1 MPLVRVQ
8 VRNEYGLGRPELYKG
23 TNKEDP
29 KVVLDGVVVAG
40 LVGILRQLGDLA
52 DFAAEVFHGLQE
64 QVLTTA
70 SRSHK
75 LMLRAQNIE
84 ASLPLLEKA
93 ILAQTSH
100 IHFAYTAGCEWH
112 SRAKTEQ
119 NHFIYNDLPQFIM
132 DSYEE
137 CQNPPSLHLLD
148 KYDPGGQGSCL
159 RRYSDPTFFKRV
171 SAYSDEAHIEKTEIS
186 RKTSRSKKKRSSRRN
201 GETLQGEQMHSN
213 GGRRTSS
220 SQTADVVLESDV
232 EDHSS
237 VDSRADVGQRKSL
250 SRRNGETFL
259 GDQMHANDAR
269 ETSSSQ
275 TADVV
280 LESDLEDHSYSVD
293 SRADV
298 GQRKSFSQRNGETLQ
313 GEHMLSNGGR
323 MLFASHVKG
332 QTSSSE
338 TADKVLESDLE
349 DDSYSVDSRADVG
362 LRKSLSQRNGETLQ
376 GEQTHSN
383 DGRMQF
389 ASHVNGQTS
398 SSQTA
403 VEQRKSFSCR
413 KGETLQGEQMHSND
427 SRMQLAS
434 HVNGQTS
441 SSQTANVVLES
452 DLEDHSYS
460 VDLRDDAGYIECV
473 FQPSNSVQFD
483 EQKCKE
489 SPSPRLT
496 QKTDSLQSASPT
508 IDYNFSHGS
517 FDKQIASTSTGLTW
531 DEKEEIVDSESQW
544 CDRGEIP
551 KVPVNLNMHEG
562 EPFAPENSDFI
573 HGEERNLTPASSM
586 VQTDET
592 DSEPDNYLDAL
603 NTIESE
609 SENDLDCETKREAE
623 QFTSPVSSEVMGNGV
638 GATSTELDHD
648 FYNVFSHSMSNVSLN
663 KETNLDFPETLQ
675 EIHPH
680 ISETHIT
687 SLRNPVQSDVPDNIE
702 GTNILVASYDYGSPI
717 HEPVPDIFG
726 NSVLDCSVGLNPL
739 DNTCSLNDTV
749 SPCIE
754 SVPSNAP
761 ENIESER
768 SLVDSHGSES
778 PTHHQQELHQPASYV
793 LDCFVHGYD
802 SGSPIHEPVPE
813 ICGNS
818 VLDCSVGPNPL
829 DDTRSLIDTGST
841 SIKTV
846 PSNAPVNI
854 ESIRKVD
861 SHGSESPI
869 HEQEPHQPAN
879 YILDCSVHGYD
890 SGSPIHEPVPE
901 ICGNSVLDCSV
912 GPNPL
917 DDTHSLIDTGSTSI
931 KTVPSNAPVNIE
943 SIRKVDSHGSESPT
957 HQQEPH
963 QPASY
968 VLDCFVHGYDSGSPI
983 HEPVPEICGNS
994 VLDCSVGPNPLD
1006 DTRSL
1011 IDTGST
1017 SIKTVPSNAP
1027 VNIESIRKVDSHAS
1041 ESPTH
1046 QQELHQ
1052 PASYVL
1058 DCFVHGYDSGSPI
1071 HEPVPDIHGNSV
1083 LDCFVGPNPLD
1094 DTCSFNDTVSPSIET
1109 VPSNAPVNIESKR
1122 KVDSHGSESPTH
1134 EQDPHQPAN
1143 YVFDCSDDVH
1153 ILDNGTESPSI
1164 ETVLSSAP
1172 VNIES
1177 KRKVDSQVSESPT
1190 HEQDPHQPANY
1201 VLDCSDDVHILDN
1214 AVSVSIE
1221 PVQSNVN
1228 VDTERTESLGD
1239 APEYYHTGQQVPHI
1253 CGNSVFD
1260 SAHNDSLSASSE
1272 NAQPDGFVSSET
1284 AKNLADSHAHKSP
1297 IHEQMSHV
1305 CEISALCSEG
1315 TNSLGDYPTLNDS
1328 VSASIEIDP
1337 SDDPVDFE
1345 RTINLAGSHG
1355 SVSTIHEQLPHISGN
1370 SVLNCLGGTSPLG
1383 DDHTLHNALSASIET
1398 DMSSGSK
1405 GSNLPDKEADSI
1417 DSNVCKSKEAPSE
1430 LLSDPSV
1437 GLWTNG
1443 GLLGLQPSKPPDFI
1457 LPSSLNQGL
1466 MTLTN
1471 DTDCVSNYNSMLKSN
1486 EFRED
1491 QDLSK
1496 IAELNQKEPRR
1507 YGQND
1512 EDFDKNEVP
1521 APGTVVPVAHT
1532 GFTEPIKG
1540 SGLNSPLL
1548 FGLGHK
1554 LLINSFCRKVSFDEK
1569 SGPDN
1574 SVKTGLLEQSG
1585 QNSTVQQSLP
1595 ETTFK
1600 EQFSYEYPTY
1610 SPPPSPPLEHMKISF
1625 CPVDRFE
1632 TFKLK
1637 LKFPDM
1643 SHHSDSTRDVFPS
1656 FWLVPEHSILLHD
1669 SGSNSDDDDT
1679 FCRSSTFVSD
1689 DCLSPHSDYNSDHWE
1704 SDDTPDISGDGVYD
1718 SSHRISLIESK
1729 SSSQEVR
1736 GVTDV
1741 DVNMENEHN
1750 MLAQDSGEP
1759 SLSGHLLD
1767 FPSFDTMNPVLGKEF
1782 NNHSDY
1788 DDNLKLQGH
1797 AESIP
1802 PAPPLPP
1809 NQWWLSNQRLDMM
1822 NDKQNCMSKV
1832 IEQINYPNI
1841 SESTLQLRPTPV
1853 EQNPTDHKSNDHIL
1867 DKLRNKSFNK
1877 KHTETGKPND
1887 ITSPTTTDKVAA
1899 ILEKANAIRQ
1909 VISSDDGEDDD
1920 SWSES

>member
-29 KVVLDGVVVAG
+29 KAVLDGVVVAG

-84 ASLPLLEKA
+84 ASLPPLEKA

-100 IHFAYTAGCEWH
+100 IHFAYTPGCEWH

-137 CQNPPSLHLLD
+137 CRNPPCLHLLD

-171 SAYSDEAHIEKTEIS
+171 LADSDEAHIDKTEIS
-186 RKTSRSKKKRSSRRN
+186 RKTSRSKKKRLSRRN
-201 GETLQGEQMHSN
+201 GETLQVEQMHNN

-220 SQTADVVLESDV
+220 SQTADVVLESDL

-259 GDQMHANDAR
+259 GDQMHGNDGR
-269 ETSSSQ
+269 QTSSSQ

-313 GEHMLSNGGR
+313 GEHMLSNDGR
-323 MLFASHVKG
+323 L
-332 QTSSSE
+332 TSSSE
-338 TADKVLESDLE
+338 TADTVLESDLE
-349 DDSYSVDSRADVG
+349 DHSYSVDSRTDVG
-362 LRKSLSQRNGETLQ
+362 LRKSLSQGNGETLQ
-376 GEQTHSN
+376 GEQMHSN
-383 DGRMQF
+383 NGRMQF

-398 SSQTA
+398 SSQTVVVLESDLEDHSYSVNSRA
-403 VEQRKSFSCR
+403 DVEQRKKFSCR
-413 KGETLQGEQMHSND
+413 NGETLQGEQMHSND
-427 SRMQLAS
+427 GRMQLAS

-441 SSQTANVVLES
+441 SSQTADMVLES

-483 EQKCKE
+483 EQERKE
-489 SPSPRLT
+489 LPSPRLT
-496 QKTDSLQSASPT
+496 QKTDSLQSTSPT
-508 IDYNFSHGS
+508 IDYNFSQGS

-551 KVPVNLNMHEG
+551 EVPVEAQNLYVLED
-562 EPFAPENSDFI
+562 EPFAPENSDFMY
-573 HGEERNLTPASSM
+573 GEERSLKPASSM

-592 DSEPDNYLDAL
+592 DSDSEPDNYLDAL

-623 QFTSPVSSEVMGNGV
+623 QFTSHVSSEVMGNGV
-638 GATSTELDHD
+638 GAASTELDHD

-663 KETNLDFPETLQ
+663 KETGLDFPETLQ
-675 EIHPH
+675 EIRPH
-680 ISETHIT
+680 ISERQIT

-717 HEPVPDIFG
+717 HEPVPEICG
-726 NSVLDCSVGLNPL
+726 NSLLDCSVGLYPL

-749 SPCIE
+749 STSIE
-754 SVPSNAP
+754 TVPSNALA
-761 ENIESER
+761 NIESER
-768 SLVDSHGSES
+768 SLVDSHDSES
-778 PTHHQQELHQPASYV
+778 PIHEQEPHQPANYI
-793 LDCFVHGYD
+793 LERFVHGYD
-802 SGSPIHEPVPE
+802 SGSPTHEPVPDM
-813 ICGNS
+813 CGNS

-829 DDTRSLIDTGST
+829 DDTCSLIDTVST
-841 SIKTV
+841 SIETV
-846 PSNAPVNI
+846 LSNAPVNI
-854 ESIRKVD
+854 ESIKQVD
-861 SHGSESPI
+861 SHGSQSPT

-879 YILDCSVHGYD
+879 
-890 SGSPIHEPVPE
+890 
-901 ICGNSVLDCSV
+901 
-912 GPNPL
+912 
-917 DDTHSLIDTGSTSI
+917 
-931 KTVPSNAPVNIE
+931 
-943 SIRKVDSHGSESPT
+943 
-957 HQQEPH
+957 
-963 QPASY
+963 Y

-983 HEPVPEICGNS
+983 HGPVPDISGNS
-994 VLDCSVGPNPLD
+994 VLDCSVGLNPLD
-1006 DTRSL
+1006 DTCSFN
-1011 IDTGST
+1011 DTVSP
-1017 SIKTVPSNAP
+1017 SIETVPSIAP
-1027 VNIESIRKVDSHAS
+1027 VNIESKRKVDSHGS

-1046 QQELHQ
+1046 EQEPHQ
-1052 PASYVL
+1052 PANYVL

-1071 HEPVPDIHGNSV
+1071 YEPVPDKCGNSV
-1083 LDCFVGPNPLD
+1083 LDCSVGPNPLD
-1094 DTCSFNDTVSPSIET
+1094 DTCSFNDTVSPSSKT

-1134 EQDPHQPAN
+1134 EQDP
-1143 YVFDCSDDVH
+1143 Y
-1153 ILDNGTESPSI
+1153 
-1164 ETVLSSAP
+1164 
-1172 VNIES
+1172 
-1177 KRKVDSQVSESPT
+1177 
-1190 HEQDPHQPANY
+1190 QPANY

-1214 AVSVSIE
+1214 AVSESIK

-1239 APEYYHTGQQVPHI
+1239 APEDHHIRQQVPRI
-1253 CGNSVFD
+1253 CGNSVVD
-1260 SAHNDSLSASSE
+1260 NAHNDSLSASSE
-1272 NAQPDGFVSSET
+1272 SVRPDGFVNSET
-1284 AKNLADSHAHKSP
+1284 AKNLADSHAHQSP

-1305 CEISALCSEG
+1305 CENSALECSVG
-1315 TNSLGDYPTLNDS
+1315 TNPLGDYPTLNDS

-1337 SDDPVDFE
+1337 SADPVDFE
-1345 RTINLAGSHG
+1345 RTMNLAGSHG

-1383 DDHTLHNALSASIET
+1383 DDHTLHDTVSASIET
-1398 DMSSGSK
+1398 DISSGSK
-1405 GSNLPDKEADSI
+1405 GSDLPDKEADSI
-1417 DSNVCKSKEAPSE
+1417 DSNVCKSIEAPSE

-1443 GLLGLQPSKPPDFI
+1443 GLLGLEPSKPPDFI
-1457 LPSSLNQGL
+1457 MPSSLNQGL
-1466 MTLTN
+1466 VTSTN
-1471 DTDCVSNYNSMLKSN
+1471 DTDGVSNYNSMLKSN
-1486 EFRED
+1486 GIRGD

-1512 EDFDKNEVP
+1512 EDFHKN
-1521 APGTVVPVAHT
+1521 APGTVVPLAHT

-1548 FGLGHK
+1548 FGLSHK

-1574 SVKTGLLEQSG
+1574 AVKTGLLEQSG

-1600 EQFSYEYPTY
+1600 EQVSYEYPTY
-1610 SPPPSPPLEHMKISF
+1610 SPPPSPPLEHMEISF

-1637 LKFPDM
+1637 LKFPDT

-1669 SGSNSDDDDT
+1669 SGSNSDGDDT

-1689 DCLSPHSDYNSDHWE
+1689 DCLSPRSDYNSDQWE

-1718 SSHRISLIESK
+1718 SSHRISLIESN

-1736 GVTDV
+1736 GLTDV
-1741 DVNMENEHN
+1741 DVNLDNEHI
-1750 MLAQDSGEP
+1750 MLAQDSAEP

-1788 DDNLKLQGH
+1788 DDNLKLQGY
-1797 AESIP
+1797 AESVP
-1802 PAPPLPP
+1802 PTPPLPP
-1809 NQWWLSNQRLDMM
+1809 NQWWLSNQRSDMM
-1822 NDKQNCMSKV
+1822 NDRQNCMSKV
-1832 IEQINYPNI
+1832 TEQINDPNI
-1841 SESTLQLRPTPV
+1841 SESSLQFRPTLV
-1853 EQNPTDHKSNDHIL
+1853 EQNPTDHKSNDDIL
-1867 DKLRNKSFNK
+1867 DKLRNKKKGNQVGIEKDVNEKEDFLHQIRTKSFNK
-1877 KHTETGKPND
+1877 KHTEKGKPND

-1920 SWSES
+1920 CWSES